1 MSVDLLNTRGRAIV
15 PKGCGVKG
23 SDPPGVLCGGMTA
36 VEALMDKM
44 TGSIQGGRSFGPAFE
59 HDGCT
64 VIPVAYVFGGG
75 GGGSGTSP
83 EQQPAPPRTGTGGG
97 FGFVSWPIG
106 AYVIK
111 NGEVTWRPL
120 FDVGGL
126 ALLAVGVVRLLIQM
140 RQRNRDGRR

>member
-1 MSVDLLNTRGRAIV
+1 MAAGRAERY
-15 PKGCGVKG
+15 GVCE
-23 SDPPGVLCGGMTA
+23 SRLPDVSTVLAMTA
-36 VEALMDKM
+36 VEELMDKM
-44 TGSIQGGRSFGPAFE
+44 ASSIGGGRSFGPAFE
-59 HDGCT
+59 HGGCT

-83 EQQPAPPRTGTGGG
+83 EQQHAPPRTGIGGG

-126 ALLAVGVVRLLIQM
+126 ALLAVGVVRLLIQV